1 MDTQIPEGDS
11 PRTGTAG
18 ATSAVALELN
28 PPRVEMEPGGTP
40 VEIVATL
47 QNLSNVVEQYAIE
60 VSGLEAE
67 WYTAPVTSVSLFPQ
81 DRDQVRI
88 TLHPPRRPGL
98 RAGAYPFRV
107 VARARSGSGQGSASG
122 VLDVRGVAIYRIV
135 DLVPRRLTARGSGT
149 YRVQIVNTGAAD
161 VRLGLEGSDP
171 DGQCTF
177 RFPKQAE
184 PLVAAGGKGE
194 YPMVVKPR
202 KRPWIGPERSFEF
215 IVSARPIDA
224 RGEPQVVSGQ
234 FTHKPLFRTLPI
246 WPVLKWVLIALA
258 LLAVV
263 IVLFVIGIPQ
273 EFGRRS
279 QVATAQACGSL
290 RTVPVIGGMCSRP
303 SQLPPIASDCAF
315 QFGFKDFAEAEA
327 AMVGPCTTNVIYD
340 DYGNGLQ
347 YTKKG
352 VMFWLKE
359 SNTVYFFTG
368 DSLYVFFQDKPR
380 LLDGSGRPV

>member
-11 PRTGTAG
+11 SRTGA
-18 ATSAVALELN
+18 AAASALTVELN

-40 VEIVATL
+40 VEVVATL

-88 TLHPPRRPGL
+88 TLHPPKRPGL
-98 RAGAYPFRV
+98 RAGSYPFRV
-107 VARARSGSGQGSASG
+107 VARARSGAGQQSASG

-135 DLVPRRLTARGSGT
+135 DLVPRRLTARGSGA
-149 YRVQIVNTGAAD
+149 YSLQIANSGAAD
-161 VRLGLEGSDP
+161 VRLALEGSDP

-184 PLVAAGGKGE
+184 PMVAAGGKGD
-194 YPMVVKPR
+194 YPVVVKPR
-202 KRPWIGPERSFEF
+202 KRPWVGPEHSYEF
-215 IVSARPIDA
+215 TISARPVDT

-234 FTHKPLFRTLPI
+234 FTHKPLFQTLPI
-246 WPVLKWVLIALA
+246 WPILRWVLLG
-258 LLAVV
+258 LVVLAVI
-263 IVLFVIGIPQ
+263 IVLFALGIPQ
-273 EFGRRS
+273 EFGRRT
-279 QVATAQACGSL
+279 QVAAAQACGSL
-290 RTVPVIGGMCSRP
+290 RTVPVLGGMCPRP
-303 SQLPPIASDCAF
+303 QELPPLASDCTF
-315 QFGFKDFAEAEA
+315 QFGFKEFAEAETD
-327 AMVGPCTTNVIYD
+327 MVSQCTTNVIYD

-368 DSLYVFFQDKPR
+368 DSVYAYVQGKPH